1 MVSDMQRQE
10 LEEAMKNK
18 KDKHNK
24 RVNDE
29 EIEALYESLGIKSV
43 PDDHPIYDEAPSVVF
58 INKPKNTGEVK

>member
-1 MVSDMQRQE
+1 
-10 LEEAMKNK
+10 MKNK

-58 INKPKNTGEVK
+58 INKPKNTREVK